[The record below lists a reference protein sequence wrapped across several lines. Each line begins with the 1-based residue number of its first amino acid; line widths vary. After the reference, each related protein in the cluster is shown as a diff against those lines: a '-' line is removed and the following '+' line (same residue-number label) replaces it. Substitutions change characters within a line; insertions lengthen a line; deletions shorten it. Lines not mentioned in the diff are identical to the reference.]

1 MPKVAAPA
9 RVYPANTP
17 GEWVSPSRSN
27 PDVLYHLWR
36 GKWNDWLCDCPARKR
51 CAHIDALIDRL
62 GESEPS
68 TTDFDESEW
77 IDPSASWAAPALP
90 EYRNPEREKPETM
103 SNSSWSNPNFTKEA
117 ERGTGYEPPALEDDI
132 YFAEIIEVGEPF
144 DQAKFDD
151 PNVMQTRFFVQWAI
165 EGDDV
170 PEDAQ
175 LRQYMTLPD
184 AYLNSGYLNE
194 KSNLFILMQNLGY
207 DMTGRFRVNPPEWVG
222 KRARLVVKNKP
233 GKEGELRPRIESV
246 MPLKKAGKAPKQAK
260 ALAFEIGGELIFAQS
275 AEIKAHPYLRPAM
288 DENVQAV
295 ADEINATLA
304 LLLARANA

>member
-1 MPKVAAPA
+1 MPKVAVPVVLRPTADPTWWLA
-9 RVYPANTP
+9 ESRSIP
-17 GEWVSPSRSN
+17 GEV
-27 PDVLYHLWR
+27 YHLDVQR
-36 GKWNDWLCDCPARKR
+36 MHCDCPARKR

-62 GESEPS
+62 AADNPAPS
-68 TTDFDESEW
+68 TTDFDESDW

-90 EYRNPEREKPETM
+90 EYRNTERENPETM
-103 SNSSWSNPNFTKEA
+103 TASAWSNPNFTKDA

-207 DMTGRFRVNPPEWVG
+207 DMAGRFRVNPPEWVG

-233 GKEGELRPRIESV
+233 GKEGDMRPRIESV
-246 MPLKKAGKAPKQAK
+246 MPLKKASSAPKA
-260 ALAFEIGGELIFAQS
+260 AARSRQS
-275 AEIKAHPYLRPAM
+275 
-288 DENVQAV
+288 DED
-295 ADEINATLA
+295 DE
-304 LLLARANA
+304 